1 MGIPNI
7 RGAFE
12 ADSDINT
19 SEHLA
24 GIYILYNARFPHFC
38 QIQVIASA
46 FFMGFLVAS
55 LGAKR
60 EGEKRKLPY
69 LVYIDSMV
77 KETLSKR
84 YG

>member
-7 RGAFE
+7 QGAFE
-12 ADSDINT
+12 ADSDMNT

-24 GIYILYNARFPHFC
+24 GIYILYNTRFPHFC

-60 EGEKRKLPY
+60 EGAK
-69 LVYIDSMV
+69 
-77 KETLSKR
+77 KEITLLGIFR
-84 YG
+84 LNG